1 MREIFLSTAKT
12 PSKTNYDGILLRG
25 NIWHLRFTVRG
36 ISVAESAH
44 TSNRREAERLRDK
57 RRSELVEQVV
67 LGKLKPIK
75 LHDAIDQFQ
84 KSRKGLKS
92 HNNAVYQTNPFK
104 ALPNSYL
111 HAVTNAQL
119 LEVIDKRTEEGYKK
133 STNALT
139 VRYFNA
145 MVNYC
150 IKHSYAVCKK
160 MQGITGV
167 KSKIRWL
174 TVEEEVRFFA
184 AMDSK
189 AVDYKRKNAKNDKF
203 MDENRDI
210 CLQLSHTGARWHEA
224 ADMTWSQ
231 VNFDQGTIFVRRGKG
246 GNDTTLTMAP
256 RLAEMLRRRRS
267 ADPDG
272 DHIYPRHV
280 GKQCAVTWFRA
291 AVKRAKLSQVD
302 GSVTPHT
309 FRHTFAARL
318 LHFGMALEE
327 VKEMLGHKNI
337 QSTMIY
343 AHLQPNR
350 AAARTA
356 AIFTKIDAEREQAD
370 AIRNAGAMT
379 PEQVAAAY
387 AGSPTAV

>member
-1 MREIFLSTAKT
+1 MSTAKT
-12 PSKTNYDGILLRG
+12 PIRTNYDGILLRG
-25 NIWHLRFTVRG
+25 DIWHLRFTVRG
-36 ISVAESAH
+36 ITVAESAH
-44 TSNRREAERLRDK
+44 TSVRREAERLRDK

-67 LGKLKPIK
+67 LGKLKPIR

-92 HNNAVYQTNPFK
+92 YNNAVYQTNPFK

-111 HAVTNAQL
+111 NAVTNAQL
-119 LEVIDKRTEEGYKK
+119 LDVIDKRTEDGYKK

-145 MVNYC
+145 MLNHC
-150 IKHSYAVCKK
+150 IKHNYAVCKK
-160 MQGITGV
+160 MQGIKGV
-167 KSKIRWL
+167 KGKVRWL
-174 TVEEEVRFFA
+174 TVEEEAKFFA

-189 AVDYKRKNAKNDKF
+189 TVDYPRKNAVNDKY

-231 VNFDQGTIFVRRGKG
+231 VNFEQGTIFVRRGKG
-246 GNDTTLTMAP
+246 SNDTTLNMAP
-256 RLAEMLRRRRS
+256 RLVEMLTRRRK
-267 ADPDG
+267 ADADG

-280 GKQCAVTWFRA
+280 GKQCAVTWFQA

-302 GSVTPHT
+302 GRVTPHT

-318 LHFGMALEE
+318 LHFGMGLEE
-327 VKEMLGHKNI
+327 VKEMLGHRSI

-356 AIFTKIDAEREQAD
+356 AIFTRIDSERDQAD
-370 AIRNAGAMT
+370 AMRNAGAMT

-387 AGSPTAV
+387 AEGPAAG

>member
-1 MREIFLSTAKT
+1 MSTAKT
-12 PSKTNYDGILLRG
+12 PSKTNFDGILLRG
-25 NIWHLRFTVRG
+25 ETWHLRFTVRG
-36 ISVAESAH
+36 ITVAESAH

-67 LGKLKPIK
+67 LGKVKPIK

-92 HNNAVYQTNPFK
+92 HKNAVYQTNPFK

-111 HAVTNAQL
+111 HKVTSAQL
-119 LEVIDKRTEEGYKK
+119 LEVIDKRTAEGYKK

-145 MVNYC
+145 VINYC
-150 IKHSYAVCKK
+150 VEHSYAVCKK
-160 MQGITGV
+160 MQGIKGV
-167 KSKIRWL
+167 KGKVRWL
-174 TVEEEVRFFA
+174 TVEEEAKFFA

-189 AVDYKRKNAKNDKF
+189 TVNYPRKNAEFDRY
-203 MDENRDI
+203 MDENSDI

-224 ADMTWSQ
+224 ANMTWSQ
-231 VNFDQGTIFVRRGKG
+231 VNFDQGTIFVQRGKG
-246 GNDTTLTMAP
+246 SNNTTLNMSV
-256 RLAEMLRRRRS
+256 RLKEMLTRRRK

-272 DHIYPRHV
+272 DHVYPRHL
-280 GKQCAVTWFRA
+280 GKQCAVEWFRS

-302 GSVTPHT
+302 GNVTPHT

-318 LHFGMALEE
+318 LHAGMGLEE

-356 AIFTKIDAEREQAD
+356 AVLDAL
-370 AIRNAGAMT
+370 
-379 PEQVAAAY
+379 
-387 AGSPTAV
+387 

>member
-1 MREIFLSTAKT
+1 MATAKT
-12 PSKTNYDGILLRG
+12 PSVAKCDGILLRG
-25 NIWHLRFTVRG
+25 NTWHLRFTVRG
-36 ISVAESAH
+36 ITVAESAH

-67 LGKLKPIK
+67 LGKLKPLK

-104 ALPNSYL
+104 ALPNGYL

-119 LEVIDKRTEEGYKK
+119 LAVIDQRTDEGYKK

-145 MVNYC
+145 MLNYC
-150 IKHSYAVCKK
+150 IKHSYAVCNK
-160 MQGITGV
+160 MQGIKGV
-167 KSKIRWL
+167 KSKLRWL
-174 TVEEEVRFFA
+174 TEDEEVRFFG
-184 AMDSK
+184 AMDSTT
-189 AVDYKRKNAKNDKF
+189 VDYPRKNAANDKY

-231 VNFDQGTIFVRRGKG
+231 VNFGQGTIFVRRGKG
-246 GNDTTLTMAP
+246 SNDTTLNMAP
-256 RLAEMLRRRRS
+256 RLVEMLRRRRT
-267 ADPDG
+267 ADPQG

-291 AVKRAKLSQVD
+291 AVKRANLSQVD
-302 GSVTPHT
+302 GTVTPHT

-318 LHFGMALEE
+318 LHHGMGLEE

-350 AAARTA
+350 AAVRTA
-356 AIFTKIDAEREQAD
+356 AIFTKIDLEREKLEAMRS
-370 AIRNAGAMT
+370 AEAMT

-387 AGSPTAV
+387 AGVASALR